1 MKIGAR
7 KCIPDIP
14 AFRSRNYRLFFAGQ
28 GLSLTGSWMTQVATV
43 WLVYQLSPSPWWLGI
58 VGFTSQ
64 IPSLILL
71 PVAGVFVDR
80 WNRHQVIIW
89 TQILSM
95 VQSLTL
101 AVLALTGVVNI
112 WHLILLSLF
121 QGIVNSFDAPARQA
135 FVPEM
140 IERKEDLA
148 NAIALNAAMFNGAR
162 LIGPAVAG
170 VVLATVGAGVCFLI
184 DGISYIAVIIALL
197 AMKLKPIT
205 IKPVSGNGLQRLK
218 EGFVYAFGFPP
229 IRAIILLLALVSFWG
244 MQYTVLVPIFATKIL
259 NGGPDALGFLMAASG
274 IGAFFGAVYLS
285 TRKSIVGIGK
295 IIAYSPAVLG
305 IAIVGFAVSRVMW
318 FSLLMMLLS
327 GVGFILQFASS
338 NTFIQTIVED
348 DKRARVLSIYT
359 MAFFGVIPFGNLFAG
374 GLANYIGAPNTLI
387 ISGVICV
394 LGSIYFARQ
403 LPTLKPLVQPIYA
416 KLGITSS

>member
-1 MKIGAR
+1 MGIGA
-7 KCIPDIP
+7 KKWIPDIP

-43 WLVYQLSPSPWWLGI
+43 WLVYQLSASPWLLGI

-64 IPSLILL
+64 IPSLIFL
-71 PVAGVFVDR
+71 PFAGVLVER

-101 AVLALTGVVNI
+101 AGLALTGVVNI
-112 WHLILLSLF
+112 WHLIGLSLF

-135 FVPEM
+135 FVPEI

-205 IKPVSGNGLQRLK
+205 IKPVSGNSLQRLQ

-274 IGAFFGAVYLS
+274 IGALFGAVYLS

-305 IAIVGFAVSRVMW
+305 IAILSFAVSRVMW

-338 NTFIQTIVED
+338 NTFLQTIVED

-359 MAFFGVIPFGNLFAG
+359 MAFFGVIPFGNLLAG

-416 KLGITSS
+416 KLGITS